1 MVDRCEITGR
11 TPCTVVD
18 LDGTYIDGNTL
29 KIYLRCGIGYGL
41 RKRLFKTS
49 LRLLAAVAS
58 RKCGLIGHERMK
70 ETILSALYPHD
81 EILPAFKK
89 KALAAVN
96 PCVRSLLSRN
106 RDRGHRIL
114 LATAAPDYYVRSI
127 WNGDFVATVFK
138 PGQTLVECRGEEK
151 LRRVNEW
158 LEDNCCT
165 MDTVVTDHSD
175 DGPVVSANT
184 YGINILVK
192 PSKSTLRFF
201 RQLKPA
207 HLFLVEDIDD
217 LGVTR

>member
-96 PCVRSLLSRN
+96 PGVRSLLTRN

-127 WNGDFVATVFK
+127 WNGDFVATVENN
-138 PGQTLVECRGEEK
+138 G
-151 LRRVNEW
+151 
-158 LEDNCCT
+158 CT

-175 DGPVVSANT
+175 DSPVVSANT